1 MYNTFW
7 FEIDFYI
14 QNSRKDLKGATLE
27 EDMRN
32 QIEMMLQSEE
42 GVVGY
47 QLSPKVFAVKAP
59 VSSMCPLGFVH
70 VYKTDMGKLECGFR

>member
-1 MYNTFW
+1 M
-7 FEIDFYI
+7 
-14 QNSRKDLKGATLE
+14 KGATLE
-27 EDMRN
+27 DDMRS
-32 QIEMMLQSEE
+32 QIEKILQSED

-59 VSSMCPLGFVH
+59 ISSMRPLGFVH